1 MKINLKDEKNRTVST
16 ISFLEIELS
25 LTSILA
31 VWVLSIVAL
40 VPVLTISLS
49 FVLVIYEA
57 LYGRIT

>member
-49 FVLVIYEA
+49 FVLVIYEV